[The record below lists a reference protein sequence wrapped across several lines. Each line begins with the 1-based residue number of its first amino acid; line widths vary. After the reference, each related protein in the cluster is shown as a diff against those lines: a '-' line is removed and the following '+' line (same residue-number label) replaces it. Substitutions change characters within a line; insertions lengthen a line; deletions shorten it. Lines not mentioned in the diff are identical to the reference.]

1 MPYAPRPEP
10 CFLDL
15 FEFYKVIDGRKIYRS
30 KDRYFSWDELHGEIE
45 VFDRRGFHL
54 GALDAVSGALIKDA
68 KRGRRL
74 HV

>member
-1 MPYAPRPEP
+1 MPYAPRPKP
-10 CFLDL
+10 CFLDQ
-15 FEFYKVIDGRKIYRS
+15 FEVYKVIDGRKIYRS

>member
-1 MPYAPRPEP
+1 MPYRSKPSP
-10 CFLDL
+10 CFLDQ
-15 FEFYKVIDGRKIYRS
+15 FEFFKVIDGRKVYRS

-54 GALDAVSGALIKDA
+54 GALDAQRGTKIKDA
-68 KRGRRL
+68 KKGRRL